1 MAAASRQAA
10 GRWREE
16 SERGFQG
23 RDKGEKRK
31 NDTHTSTADPKGAA
45 LQEERRRQIPA
56 LLHGA
61 YMKYAL
67 MENRNGLV
75 VDAEVTQA
83 SGVAEREAALRMVK
97 RSVRRGSTLGA
108 DKAYDAKDFVQ
119 SLREQEVTPHVAAK
133 RVGSAINGRTTR
145 HAGYAVSL
153 KKRKRVEEI
162 FGWSK
167 TVGGL
172 RKTRFIG
179 LAKVSSQTIFTFA
192 CDNLTRM
199 AMLLGWRLSSA

>member
-1 MAAASRQAA
+1 MLLMDL
-10 GRWREE
+10 
-16 SERGFQG
+16 RGIICFRRVFGQPV
-23 RDKGEKRK
+23 KSEKRK
-31 NDTHTSTADPKGAA
+31 NETHASTTDPDARLYKKSEGDKSQ
-45 LQEERRRQIPA
+45 LC
-56 LLHGA
+56 
-61 YMKYAL
+61 YMGHAL

-83 SGVAEREAALRMVK
+83 SGTAEREAALRMVK

-108 DKAYDAKDFVQ
+108 DKGYDVKGFVQ
-119 SLREQEVTPHVAAK
+119 SLRKKKVTPHVAAK
-133 RVGSAINGRTTR
+133 RVGSALNGRTTR

-179 LAKVSSQTIFTFA
+179 LAKVKAQTIFTFA
-192 CDNLTRM
+192 CYNLTQM
-199 AMLLGWRLSSA
+199 ATLLGWRLSSA